1 MHGVKISIFMS
12 FRLGRAS
19 RGSYAGK
26 LGRQVIAV
34 IKSANDV
41 YRQDFELT
49 RELLKDGHK
58 DIIGFY

>member
-1 MHGVKISIFMS
+1 MS

-19 RGSYAGK
+19 LNSYAAK
-26 LGRQVIAV
+26 QGRQVIAV

-41 YRQDFELT
+41 YRQNFELT
-49 RELLKDGHK
+49 RESLKDGHK